1 MSNKIGRAIKTK
13 IHPDFLD
20 TVGKSF
26 KFKHGK
32 GIAEWLKNSLDQY
45 LRLLKSKD
53 ESITGNWPVFV
64 HLIDGTNQSKGPN
77 LAVIDF
83 GGTTYRAIEEF
94 FLYWGDTSA
103 ATHGKTIKD
112 VALTGGH
119 GNGGKFYMREMWRDG
134 ARFFT
139 WKKGKATSL
148 VVQKMDNGETGYF
161 EVEDKN
167 MSWQDALNMA
177 LPVSEQLGGTNELIE
192 YLQKNLNNIFDELET
207 QKRGF
212 SVIVGRR
219 AVQTM
224 SSNDVVVGG
233 RWKHQQLIDEIC
245 DAQQARRPI
254 RELNITVFV
263 NGQVKIDRL
272 MPYSIEEDENWP
284 SETHVVPGMVVAA
297 LKAGSVRCRYAYHI

>member
-45 LRLLKSKD
+45 LRLLKSKN
-53 ESITGNWPVFV
+53 ESLTGNWPVFV

-77 LAVIDF
+77 LAVVDF
-83 GGTTYRAIEEF
+83 GGTTYHSIEEF

-134 ARFFT
+134 ARFLT

-161 EVEDKN
+161 EDEDKN
-167 MSWQDALNMA
+167 MPWQDALSMA
-177 LPVSEQLGGTNELIE
+177 LPMSEHLGGTNELVE
-192 YLQKNLNNIFDELET
+192 YLQKNLTNIFDELES

-263 NGQVKIDRL
+263 IGQV
-272 MPYSIEEDENWP
+272 
-284 SETHVVPGMVVAA
+284 
-297 LKAGSVRCRYAYHI
+297 

>member
-1 MSNKIGRAIKTK
+1 MSKDTTHIIKTK
-13 IHPDFLD
+13 IHTDILD
-20 TVGKSF
+20 TFGKSF

-32 GIAEWLKNSLDQY
+32 GVAEWLKNSLDQY
-45 LRLLKSKD
+45 LRLLKNKEETLS
-53 ESITGNWPVFV
+53 GNWPVLI
-64 HLIDGTNQSKGPN
+64 HLIDGSGQSKGPN

-83 GGTTYRAIEEF
+83 GGTTYSAIEKF

-103 ATHGKTIKD
+103 ASHGKTIKD

-134 ARFFT
+134 ARFLT
-139 WKKGKATSL
+139 WKAGYTTSL
-148 VVQKMDNGETGYF
+148 VVQKMKNNATGYF
-161 EVEDKN
+161 EVENKIIP
-167 MSWQDALNMA
+167 WQDAFNMA
-177 LPVSEQLGGTNELIE
+177 LPVSEHLGGGQVLIE
-192 YLQKNLNNIFDELET
+192 YIQTKLPNIYSELES

-219 AVQTM
+219 AIQTM

-254 RELNITVFV
+254 RELNITVLV
-263 NGQVKIDRL
+263 NNQVIIDKL
-272 MPYSIEEDENWP
+272 IPPSIEIDENYP
-284 SETHVVPGMVVAA
+284 NEIHTLPGD
-297 LKAGSVRCRYAYHI
+297 